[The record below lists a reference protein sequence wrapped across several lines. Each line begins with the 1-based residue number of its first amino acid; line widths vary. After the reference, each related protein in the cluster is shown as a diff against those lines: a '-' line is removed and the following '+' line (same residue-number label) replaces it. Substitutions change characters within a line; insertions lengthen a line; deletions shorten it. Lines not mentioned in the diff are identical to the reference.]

1 MAHAHGAGFRPGD
14 RWLECDRCGFD
25 YRLHE
30 MKREWNGLVVCTSCH
45 EPRHP
50 QDFIK
55 VVEDRI
61 APRGPV
67 RPPSPLSFVT
77 RTYDSNPFN
86 ANNAVAGIAV
96 AGLAVAG
103 VPKKIIQQIDNN
115 IPTGNWGADL

>member
-30 MKREWNGLVVCTSCH
+30 MKREWNGLVVCRSCH
-45 EPRHP
+45 EARHP

-67 RPPSPLSFVT
+67 RPPSTLSFVT
-77 RTYDSNPFN
+77 RTYEDGINDD
-86 ANNAVAGIAV
+86 AAVAGIAIAGIAV
-96 AGLAVAG
+96 AGTAKRTV
-103 VPKKIIQQIDNN
+103 QQVDTIG